1 MKIKT
6 CAAIVDEAIE
16 KVNSKL
22 EYYKNKQQTIKTE
35 VQDRYPEDLYGI
47 RWMQIYD
54 NKSRD
59 LADQVLRSGLYLR
72 ALYNVKEYVEEEYE
86 RKKGKTI
93 PKADA
98 ECR

>member
-6 CAAIVDEAIE
+6 CESIVDEAIE
-16 KVNSKL
+16 KVKAKQD
-22 EYYKNKQQTIKTE
+22 YYENKQQTIKAE
-35 VQDRYPEDLYGI
+35 VKDRYPEDLYGI

-54 NKSRD
+54 NKSAD

-72 ALYNVKEYVEEEYE
+72 ALYSVKEYVEEEYE
-86 RKKGKTI
+86 RKKRKTI
-93 PKADA
+93 SKADA